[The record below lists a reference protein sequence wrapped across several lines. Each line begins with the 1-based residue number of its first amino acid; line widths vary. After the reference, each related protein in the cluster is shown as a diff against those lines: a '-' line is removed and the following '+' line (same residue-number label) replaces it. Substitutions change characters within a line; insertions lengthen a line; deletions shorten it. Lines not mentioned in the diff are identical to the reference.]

1 MRPPTSVLA
10 VLLLL
15 LPIPIALFVSSAQV
29 LNWFDICPSPSAPTL
44 RHVHILQNGHNR
56 STALPIEF
64 TPSWLPWRATLVEE
78 AGVRRILSEAFG
90 HVQSPHVLY
99 NEQGQRMRC
108 ASDIGD
114 GSHIYVSTEGIP
126 WQWAPEAVG
135 HERKVRIRW
144 IDSAFVDGPPGTI
157 ESDLELR
164 ARSDDLPGDD
174 EDGGSEVR
182 TLVLE
187 TLSVSP
193 PIFRVRNLV
202 PNEIVDALVE
212 HASSAF
218 TPSTVGD
225 PSLRGSDGKSVR
237 KRDDRRTSSSHW
249 LHGHNDPRKTLPAAR
264 AVQRAV
270 SELIRLAPRH
280 QMVRNVEPL
289 LCVRYDQGEFYEP
302 HHDFFA
308 GDPSS
313 TTPAEDAFTPPQGS
327 NRFATLVLYAEAPDE
342 GGETVFP
349 FASPDADAA
358 SSLEG
363 VAYAGGSGDDALA
376 CDFPALKVRRG
387 LLVTPRRGDAV
398 LFYNQLPDGSLD
410 GRTRHGSCPVVRGR
424 KMAAN
429 VWSWNRA
436 AIYR

>member
-1 MRPPTSVLA
+1 M
-10 VLLLL
+10 
-15 LPIPIALFVSSAQV
+15 
-29 LNWFDICPSPSAPTL
+29 
-44 RHVHILQNGHNR
+44 
-56 STALPIEF
+56 
-64 TPSWLPWRATLVEE
+64 
-78 AGVRRILSEAFG
+78 
-90 HVQSPHVLY
+90 QSPHVLY

-212 HASSAF
+212 HASSHCHL
-218 TPSTVGD
+218 VGD

-249 LHGHNDPRKTLPAAR
+249 LHGHNDPRKTARGARGAAR
-264 AVQRAV
+264 RLG
-270 SELIRLAPRH
+270 LIRLAPRH
-280 QMVRNVEPL
+280 QMVRNVSRCSACGTTKGSSAAHRL
-289 LCVRYDQGEFYEP
+289 L
-302 HHDFFA
+302 
-308 GDPSS
+308 
-313 TTPAEDAFTPPQGS
+313 
-327 NRFATLVLYAEAPDE
+327 
-342 GGETVFP
+342 
-349 FASPDADAA
+349 
-358 SSLEG
+358 
-363 VAYAGGSGDDALA
+363 
-376 CDFPALKVRRG
+376 RG
-387 LLVTPRRGDAV
+387 RSARPRR
-398 LFYNQLPDGSLD
+398 P
-410 GRTRHGSCPVVRGR
+410 RTRSRLR
-424 KMAAN
+424 KE
-429 VWSWNRA
+429 
-436 AIYR
+436 